1 MLHRANMGLV
11 SPCFAMVFI
20 GEPGTFD
27 LLINGAKWYTESMK
41 NAAPLTTS
49 ELHVLMHLLQSW
61 RTFGAQKE
69 APQVHWPRSLEFVE
83 VADEMQS
90 HFESLHAIPV
100 AGGTSAMELQAADYL
115 LHRLETLRDGAILA

>member
-1 MLHRANMGLV
+1 MLHRANMGRA

-90 HFESLHAIPV
+90 HFESWHTA
-100 AGGTSAMELQAADYL
+100 SAVDRVPTMECQAADYL
-115 LHRLETLRDGAILA
+115 LHRLKALRDTQPN

>member
-1 MLHRANMGLV
+1 M
-11 SPCFAMVFI
+11 
-20 GEPGTFD
+20 
-27 LLINGAKWYTESMK
+27 
-41 NAAPLTTS
+41 
-49 ELHVLMHLLQSW
+49 
-61 RTFGAQKE
+61 
-69 APQVHWPRSLEFVE
+69 HWPRSLEFVE

>member
-1 MLHRANMGLV
+1 
-11 SPCFAMVFI
+11 
-20 GEPGTFD
+20 
-27 LLINGAKWYTESMK
+27 MK

-61 RTFGAQKE
+61 RGVGAQKE

-83 VADEMQS
+83 VAHEMQS

-100 AGGTSAMELQAADYL
+100 AVGTSAMELQAADYL